1 MSNPLTARLSDKKR
15 VSSNSFFSNSDK
27 GIEEAITVDNKI
39 RLLYAAK
46 EESGNFGKLLSKYVV
61 EDLSGK
67 KVERYDKQ
75 DGRPHLDAIGSI
87 LGRDEIC
94 NAPYVWGSGFLS
106 HTPSWKIWF
115 VMLRQFFR
123 GKYLPPKFFA
133 VRGLRSWE
141 ILKKA
146 GFDCPKV
153 FGDPGLLLPALYFP
167 RPVEKK
173 YKVGVICHWKHH
185 KIKDFLFT
193 ERNDVKYI
201 AIERE
206 YSDITSFID
215 ELLSCDAIFS
225 SSLHG
230 LILANAYKVPA
241 VRFTVCGASIH
252 KKEEMQDFKFEDY
265 LSGLRFQSDCPGVKY
280 EFPIIQVKKDQ
291 IFDEKLMETI
301 LSIASVPPYQFNA
314 GPLLNAF
321 PLDLSRDI
329 FSSKT

>member
-1 MSNPLTARLSDKKR
+1 M
-15 VSSNSFFSNSDK
+15 
-27 GIEEAITVDNKI
+27 
-39 RLLYAAK
+39 
-46 EESGNFGKLLSKYVV
+46 
-61 EDLSGK
+61 
-67 KVERYDKQ
+67 
-75 DGRPHLDAIGSI
+75 
-87 LGRDEIC
+87 
-94 NAPYVWGSGFLS
+94 
-106 HTPSWKIWF
+106 
-115 VMLRQFFR
+115 
-123 GKYLPPKFFA
+123 
-133 VRGLRSWE
+133 
-141 ILKKA
+141 
-146 GFDCPKV
+146 

-167 RPVEKK
+167 RHVEKK

-215 ELLSCDAIFS
+215 ELLSCDVIFS

-291 IFDEKLMETI
+291 ILDEKLMETI

-314 GPLLNAF
+314 EPLLNAF